1 MHTMGRHLLIIGGV
15 ATLTVL
21 GVAILSPRAARGDAP
36 PPNQLK
42 QCFLTSEIENWLA
55 PDPSTIMIRAGNG
68 HYYRINLSRECSPLR
83 YSDARLITRSFGDNM
98 ICSPTDL
105 MIRASESGGFA
116 EPCFVKDMSELT
128 PQDVAALPHGAK
140 P

>member
-1 MHTMGRHLLIIGGV
+1 MARHFLIIGGV
-15 ATLTVL
+15 AALIVL
-21 GVAILSPRAARGDAP
+21 GVAVLSPRAARGDAP
-36 PPNQLK
+36 PQLK
-42 QCFLTSEIENWLA
+42 QCFLSSEIENWLA
-55 PDPSTIMIRAGNG
+55 PNPSTIMIRAGNG

-83 YSDARLITRSFGDNM
+83 YSDSRLITHSFGDNM

-105 MIRASESGGFA
+105 MINAAESGGFA
-116 EPCFVKDMSELT
+116 EPCFVKGMTELT